1 MIRVEGLEL
10 GLQGFRLRIDRLVI
24 EQGEYLVL
32 LGPSG
37 VGKTLLVLSIAGLV
51 EPQKGRIVIDGVDAT
66 RLPPEKRGI
75 ALVPQSYA
83 LFPHMSVRDNIAYGL
98 KLRGVPERERE
109 ERVRRIA
116 ELLGIAHLL
125 DRRPATLSGGEQQRV
140 ALARALVMKP
150 RLLLLDEPLS
160 ALDPASRASALRLL
174 RRLHRELGFTALHV
188 THSLAEAL
196 YLADRVAYM
205 EDGVLR
211 CTCTPRGFLETRYA
225 EPYLEEHRLVREALE
240 GGGGARDARR

>member
-1 MIRVEGLEL
+1 MIAVEGLEL
-10 GLQGFRLRIDRLVI
+10 RLGGFTLRIDRLVI
-24 EQGEYLVL
+24 ERGEYLVL

-37 VGKTLLVLSIAGLV
+37 VGKTLLVLSIAGLMR
-51 EPQKGRIVIDGVDAT
+51 PQRGRILIDGVDAT
-66 RLPPEKRGI
+66 RLPPERRGV

-98 KLRGVPERERE
+98 RLRGVPERERR

-125 DRRPATLSGGEQQRV
+125 DRRPSTLSGGEQQRV
-140 ALARALVMKP
+140 ALARALVVKP

-160 ALDPASRASALRLL
+160 SLDPASRANALQLL
-174 RRLHRELGFTALHV
+174 KKLHGELGFTALHV

-196 YLADRVAYM
+196 YLADKVAYM
-205 EDGVLR
+205 EGGVLR
-211 CTCTPRGFLETRYA
+211 CVCTPRGFLETRYA
-225 EPYLEEHRLVREALE
+225 RPYLEEHRLVEEALRE
-240 GGGGARDARR
+240 DGG